1 MPNDADRIRI
11 ASNLRELSKGEYA
24 HVCKIAAALG
34 LVEYGM
40 GKYESDSVRRLAD
53 VICPDAAVEYSQ
65 GIGDMCCTCSKV
77 ITKNHGDRKT
87 YCCSLTGK
95 SVSKKRRAC
104 GEFDRDGADAIM
116 LRLTHGTSSYAIGCR
131 CKECVDAHDES
142 NRIAHMK
149 ARMR

>member
-1 MPNDADRIRI
+1 MPNDEDRIRI
-11 ASNLRELSKGEYA
+11 ASELRSLTSYGEVDCYA
-24 HVCKIAAALG
+24 IANVLG
-34 LVEYGM
+34 LKPVSSSLYDP
-40 GKYESDSVRRLAD
+40 ESVKNLAD
-53 VICPDAAVEYSQ
+53 VICPDAAVEYSE

-87 YCCSLTGK
+87 YFCSLTGK

-104 GEFDRDGADAIM
+104 GEFERDGADAIM

-149 ARMR
+149 SRMK